1 MAKNEENYNNSVLGY
16 LDSIENDKLDRIAYA
31 VTQFVKAYNKQILEE
46 QKESSKKQTETIK
59 VLKESEKSR
68 KADAVQSA
76 ALAKQTAKNSELQAK
91 TVEKILENSL
101 DTKNAQETLQKIQE
115 SSAAA
120 MKATNQE
127 IIKGL
132 SELSNLSAENVN
144 YAEKLNNMTAEM
156 QKDNAQ
162 ARLQDMLK
170 DTKRFRLESKYWKDL
185 TGGIKGMAA
194 EFHDFKNNPSRWMAN
209 AMGELLG
216 KTMDRAISGIANSVS
231 ALGKSMTDAL
241 KGLGD
246 SFFQAIDDARQQTEA
261 VARET
266 GYSYEDAQK
275 TVDQINII
283 GLSLVRQGK
292 ANGQFL
298 LENSQAISQ
307 KMVKN
312 FGKDWIEKIEPE
324 KQTEMLTV
332 IGAALR
338 QNVDI
343 DKAFTTFGGDF
354 DKLYDYLTNQV
365 NLEGAMRKLDQKQE
379 ATVKALMMDIN
390 DQQYGL
396 SHEEIIAMN
405 KENAIWGA
413 EMAKKNEYFNE
424 QVASELK
431 GVFTEVAQMRD
442 IQSHISEENIHSLQT
457 MGIATKDLEKVMRT
471 GTFEQKTAIVKALA
485 ESSKA
490 GDLTPALQQLA
501 LRDSKTLDFLTSV
514 KYERN
519 EEVREKMGEDY
530 VNDKNSYMSPK
541 KIMEMERDAFFK
553 AMVAM
558 RQQVDESKINNEVAL
573 YWGLERVLKTE
584 KELKDVDFSKI
595 GVNEITKMSEMVS
608 GSAEEQAEFTKTLTA
623 EQQKVFEFMLKKDDD
638 KKTVVDRAKQ
648 LVEDTAVVAEQA
660 TLMSELGFDKA
671 LASGGLNGLLGSI
684 IETTMGSAFSTEQ
697 EGKLKKFLGGIGKT
711 LMPVFNVLKQ
721 VIIDP
726 ILDTLQDV
734 IGSLLGEILSSIKG
748 WWKGDKYS
756 EEERIMDKNK
766 FVTTGSNNV
775 EADKEKIAQGQGDY
789 SEAYKNAVKNI
800 DSMSISDIEN
810 TKGLSEKEKIKLQ
823 TYKAEN
829 SEVMNTDGKIMGQ
842 DEITKLDYTDT
853 ATKKNIQKLLKN
865 SAITVFKNGK
875 GEYKNTLGG
884 ASINDLVTLINES
897 DDSTGKTG
905 AKFLG
910 MDPDVNESDIFK
922 LAKALLNKGF
932 GGKTSDFYKL
942 FGVDKST
949 IWNPMDMLVLGS
961 YFLLKENLDIGAKKY
976 ANNHNLYNYQLLDHN
991 DESDFHIVING
1002 KPVEYANG
1010 GVVAATKGGQRVTV
1024 GEAGH
1029 DEIIIPTDP
1038 AKQKRAQELL
1048 TLAQDKY
1055 GLYAKDPDNIDA
1067 KLKQQMADLLLD
1079 LRILMIQ
1086 LNPMTDV
1093 IAMQKVM
1100 QAFSMLKNASVIANP
1115 DAATDAPEELIG
1127 EGIPTLGEPIKDAA
1141 NLGSIRNAII
1151 EEAKKYTGTPY
1162 AEAPAGLVC
1171 NELINAA
1178 YAGVL
1183 GRKNYSEMLKT
1194 LGYNHDVMHTISG
1207 FIPEIRKNSND
1218 KVLLASSVEYSALS
1232 SLAKP
1237 GDLVF
1242 SANTGK
1248 TPSGLNP
1255 DNHGHVNLFID
1266 KDSKIDSTS
1275 MKINGKDGVGV
1286 HKPGNGKHMLM
1297 NLLDNMPE
1305 SWYVEKGLLKPDSSS
1320 ERNIIGLNSDGTPIY
1335 ASNAKMSSYDPALQS
1350 TPNASYVS
1358 DQVCRADQAKIEK
1371 ERRTAEK
1378 QNKAAMEQVT
1388 EVINNLGIKLTGM
1401 DMKRQI
1407 SVNIPQDK
1415 TFCTSGMSSSSG
1427 TCYSVA
1433 R

>member
-1 MAKNEENYNNSVLGY
+1 MARNEENYNDSVLGY
-16 LDSIENDKLDRIAYA
+16 LA
-31 VTQFVKAYNKQILEE
+31 
-46 QKESSKKQTETIK
+46 
-59 VLKESEKSR
+59 
-68 KADAVQSA
+68 
-76 ALAKQTAKNSELQAK
+76 
-91 TVEKILENSL
+91 KILESSL
-101 DTKNAQETLQKIQE
+101 DSKSTQEIIQKIQE
-115 SSAAA
+115 NSASSI
-120 MKATNQE
+120 KSNNQD

-132 SELSNLSAENVN
+132 SELSNLSSENVS
-144 YAEKLNNMTAEM
+144 YAEKLNSMTAEI

-194 EFHDFKNNPSRWMAN
+194 EFHDFRNNPSRWMSE
-209 AMGELLG
+209 AMGDLLG
-216 KTMDRAISGIANSVS
+216 KTMDRAVSGIANSIS

-275 TVDQINII
+275 TVDQINVI
-283 GLSLVRQGK
+283 GLSLVKQGK

-312 FGKDWIEKIEPE
+312 FGKDWMEKFEPE

-332 IGAALR
+332 LGAALR

-396 SHEEIIAMN
+396 THEEIIAMN

-457 MGIATKDLEKVMRT
+457 MGIATKDLEKTMRT
-471 GTFEQKTAIVKALA
+471 GSFEQKTAIVKALA

-519 EEVREKMGEDY
+519 EDVREKMGEDY
-530 VNDKNSYMSPK
+530 INDKNSYMSPK

-558 RQQVDESKINNEVAL
+558 RQQVDESEINNEVAL
-573 YWGLERVLKTE
+573 SWGLERVLKTE

-623 EQQKVFEFMLKKDDD
+623 EQQKVFEFMLKKGDDE
-638 KKTVVDRAKQ
+638 KTVVDRAKE
-648 LVEDTAVVAEQA
+648 LVKDTAVVAEQA

-671 LASGGLNGLLGSI
+671 LASGGLNGLLGSV
-684 IETTMGSAFSTEQ
+684 IETTMGSAFSNEQ
-697 EGKLKKFLGGIGKT
+697 AEKLKKFLGGIGNT
-711 LMPVFNVLKQ
+711 LKPVFNVLKS

-726 ILDTLQDV
+726 IIDAIQDV
-734 IGSLLGEILSSIKG
+734 IGNLLGEILVAIKS
-748 WWKGDKYS
+748 WWKEDDYS
-756 EEERIMDKNK
+756 EEERIMDRYK
-766 FVTTGSNNV
+766 FLSTGSNNV
-775 EADKEKIAQGQGDY
+775 EADKEKIDEGNY
-789 SEAYKNAVKNI
+789 SEAYRDAVKNI
-800 DSMSISDIEN
+800 DSKTISDIEN
-810 TKGLSEKEKIKLQ
+810 IKGLSEKEKIKLQ
-823 TYKAEN
+823 VYKAEN
-829 SEVMNTDGKIMGQ
+829 SEVMNTDGKIMGT
-842 DEITKLDYTDT
+842 DEITNLDYTDK
-853 ATKKNIQKLLKN
+853 ATSKNIQKLLQK
-865 SAITVFKNGK
+865 SSITVFKNGK
-875 GEYKNTLGG
+875 GEYKSTLGG
-884 ASINDLVTLINES
+884 DSINDLVTLINES

-932 GGKTSDFYKL
+932 GGKVSDFYKL

-949 IWNPMDMLVLGS
+949 VWNPMDMLVLGS

-976 ANNHNLYNYQLLDHN
+976 SGNHNLYNYQLLDHN
-991 DESDFHIVING
+991 DESDYHIVING

-1010 GVVAATKGGQRVTV
+1010 GVVAATKGGQRITV
-1024 GEAGH
+1024 GEAGY

-1038 AKQKRAQELL
+1038 AKQQRAQELL
-1048 TLAQDKY
+1048 KLAQDKY
-1055 GLYAKDPDNIDA
+1055 GLYAKDPNNIDA

-1079 LRILMIQ
+1079 LRVLMIQ
-1086 LNPMTDV
+1086 LDPMRDV
-1093 IAMQKVM
+1093 IAMQSVM

-1115 DAATDAPEELIG
+1115 DAATDVQEELIG
-1127 EGIPTLGEPIKDAA
+1127 EGMPTLGEPIKDAA
-1141 NLGSIRNAII
+1141 NLGAIRNKIV
-1151 EEAKKYTGTPY
+1151 EEAKKYIGTRY

-1183 GRKNYSEMLKT
+1183 GKENYAEMLRT
-1194 LGYNHDVMHTISG
+1194 LGYAHDEMHTISG
-1207 FIPEIRKNSND
+1207 FIPEIRRGSGD

-1248 TPSGLNP
+1248 VKNGLNP

-1275 MKINGKDGVGV
+1275 VNNAGVGI
-1286 HKPGNGKHMLM
+1286 HKPGKGAHMLM

-1305 SWYVEKGLLKPDSSS
+1305 SWYVSKGLLK
-1320 ERNIIGLNSDGTPIY
+1320 
-1335 ASNAKMSSYDPALQS
+1335 SNAVGIEDASTMTSHYYDPALQS

-1358 DQVCRADQAKIEK
+1358 DQVSRADQAKIEK
-1371 ERRTAEK
+1371 ERRTAER

-1388 EVINNLGIKLTGM
+1388 EVLNNIGIKLTGM
-1401 DMKRQI
+1401 DMKRQM

-1415 TFCTSGMSSSSG
+1415 TFRTSGMNSSSVIN
-1427 TCYSVA
+1427 YSQG
-1433 R
+1433 

>member
-16 LDSIENDKLDRIAYA
+16 LDSIENDKLDKISYA

-46 QKESSKKQTETIK
+46 QRESSKKQTETIK

-91 TVEKILENSL
+91 TVEKLLENSL
-101 DTKNAQETLQKIQE
+101 DAKNAQETLKKIQE

-132 SELSNLSAENVN
+132 TELSNLSSENVS

-216 KTMDRAISGIANSVS
+216 KAMDRAVSGIANSVS

-457 MGIATKDLEKVMRT
+457 MGIATKDIEKVMRT

-558 RQQVDESKINNEVAL
+558 RQQVDESEINNEVAL
-573 YWGLERVLKTE
+573 SWGLERVLKTE

-623 EQQKVFEFMLKKDDD
+623 EQQKVFEFMLKKGDDE
-638 KKTVVDRAKQ
+638 KTVVDRAKE
-648 LVEDTAVVAEQA
+648 LVKDTAVVAEQA

-684 IETTMGSAFSTEQ
+684 IETTMGSAFSNEQ
-697 EGKLKKFLGGIGKT
+697 AEKLKKFLGGIGNT

-756 EEERIMDKNK
+756 EEERIMDKYK

-789 SEAYKNAVKNI
+789 SKEYKDVVKNI

-823 TYKAEN
+823 VYKASN
-829 SEVMNTDGKIMGQ
+829 SESMNSGDLVMGT
-842 DEITKLDYTDT
+842 DEITKLDYSDKATQKQIRKALDDIKIDIESTDDGDG
-853 ATKKNIQKLLKN
+853 
-865 SAITVFKNGK
+865 GK
-875 GEYKNTLGG
+875 QGKVTDETG
-884 ASINDLVTLINES
+884 INRIISLINES
-897 DDSTGKTG
+897 DDSTGKT
-905 AKFLG
+905 AFKFLG
-910 MDPDVNESDIFK
+910 QDPDVNESSIDQVAHGIY
-922 LAKALLNKGF
+922 KAYED
-932 GGKTSDFYKL
+932 GKIPRKSKMYGL
-942 FGVDKST
+942 FGIDKST
-949 IWNPMDMLVLGS
+949 AINRMDTYALIAYL
-961 YFLLKENLDIGAKKY
+961 LLKKNLD
-976 ANNHNLYNYQLLDHN
+976 LLLDPGALVDDVYLRDH
-991 DESDFHIVING
+991 DKRYRGRIFEKING
-1002 KPVEYANG
+1002 NYISAYANG
-1010 GVVAATKGGQRVTV
+1010 GVVAATKGGQRITV

-1086 LNPMTDV
+1086 LNPMHDV

-1100 QAFSMLKNASVIANP
+1100 QAFSLLKNASVIANP
-1115 DAATDAPEELIG
+1115 SSDTSSDVADELIG
-1127 EGIPTLGEPIKDAA
+1127 GGVPTLGEPIKDAA
-1141 NLGSIRNAII
+1141 NLGAIRNAII
-1151 EEAKKYTGTPY
+1151 EEAKKYTGTQY
-1162 AEAPAGLVC
+1162 ALAPAGLVC
-1171 NELINAA
+1171 NQLVNAA

-1183 GRKNYSEMLKT
+1183 GKKNYAEMLRT
-1194 LGYNHDVMHTISG
+1194 LGYAHDEMHTISG
-1207 FIPEIRKNSND
+1207 FIPEIRKGSND
-1218 KVLLASSVEYSALS
+1218 KVLLASSQDYATLASR
-1232 SLAKP
+1232 AKP

-1242 SANTGK
+1242 SSNTGK
-1248 TPSGLNP
+1248 TVNGLNP

-1275 MKINGKDGVGV
+1275 MKINGKDGVGI
-1286 HKPGNGKHMLM
+1286 HKPGKGPHMLM

-1305 SWYVEKGLLKPDSSS
+1305 SWYASKGLLKSTGVEDSSTMTS
-1320 ERNIIGLNSDGTPIY
+1320 HY
-1335 ASNAKMSSYDPALQS
+1335 VYDPSLQS

-1358 DQVCRADQAKIEK
+1358 DQVSRAEQAKIEK
-1371 ERRTAEK
+1371 ERRNAER
-1378 QNKAAMEQVT
+1378 QNKTAMEQVT

-1401 DMKRQI
+1401 DMKRQM